1 MNITRQQQLLQGQTS
16 LSKKVYDIV
25 PIQDAWTANYILSE
39 LSKKTGSSASVHAV
53 RACLGDLEDAG
64 LIKQTM
70 DKRFQRVTVKIP
82 EVTNL
87 KDLDKLVK
95 PVLEPKKKEDSF
107 EALVDLAAEVVELG
121 KDVNTR
127 LASISTRMEELAL
140 SIELER
146 KETGAA
152 SQKLKQLQSLLKDIG
167 GA

>member
-25 PIQDAWTANYILSE
+25 PIQDAWTSNYILSE

-70 DKRFQRVTVKIP
+70 DKRFQRVAVKIP

-95 PVLEPKKKEDSF
+95 PAEPKKKEDSF

-121 KDVNTR
+121 RDVNTR